1 MDYCCRGG
9 EDKCYCW
16 RIEHEH
22 YCNCCWYNKWKKK
35 KRKKNRRRAPDGL
48 LFIGLVGVPRCIIK
62 RQRRVFIMEYHR
74 KRGKEEYDHKQ
85 NVAFRDVDRVRQS
98 KYETPNRGDRR
109 RPVRDVAGPSEFKRA
124 ASRTFEML
132 IQVIGFVFFFFERRK
147 KKEFFLSRQL
157 DDIIIIIIIISEGD
171 SVVMLLLS
179 CA

>member
-1 MDYCCRGG
+1 MHHQTPTSS
-9 EDKCYCW
+9 
-16 RIEHEH
+16 IHH
-22 YCNCCWYNKWKKK
+22 
-35 KRKKNRRRAPDGL
+35 
-48 LFIGLVGVPRCIIK
+48 GVY
-62 RQRRVFIMEYHR
+62 QR

-132 IQVIGFVFFFFERRK
+132 IQVIGFVFSFFERRK

>member
-132 IQVIGFVFFFFERRK
+132 IQVIGFVFSFSKEEK
-147 KKEFFLSRQL
+147 KKSFFSL
-157 DDIIIIIIIISEGD
+157 DNWMI
-171 SVVMLLLS
+171 LLLLLLLFQRVILL
-179 CA
+179 